1 MFVAN
6 KIKQLIDNKFQ
17 VYDAKAKE
25 KRDIKYKDIVVL
37 LRSTKISAP
46 IFEKEIIKLEF
57 VERIWMKNAVIY
69 VHGKGGNAE
78 EANRYK

>member
-46 IFEKEIIKLEF
+46 IFEKEIIKLGIPVFFIRISRKLRNSNNNEF
-57 VERIWMKNAVIY
+57 IKN
-69 VHGKGGNAE
+69 
-78 EANRYK
+78 NR